1 MSGSSLP
8 VWVTIYL
15 CGVLFVGIVSFINPY
30 VPKDQKLK
38 AKEKETR
45 EIYYRTRL
53 VETFGIVVGIMIV
66 IATIVA
72 FIVEDYSYLVESFG
86 GGILG
91 HIIGVSLIIIGFFIG
106 EIILIIEVIL
116 IEDIVIED
124 IKDFYLTR
132 YDVIVMSIEEI
143 RSSKLTENPHE

>member
-1 MSGSSLP
+1 
-8 VWVTIYL
+8 
-15 CGVLFVGIVSFINPY
+15 
-30 VPKDQKLK
+30 
-38 AKEKETR
+38 
-45 EIYYRTRL
+45 
-53 VETFGIVVGIMIV
+53 MIV

-72 FIVEDYSYLVESFG
+72 FIVEDYSYLVECFG

-91 HIIGVSLIIIGFFIG
+91 HIIGVSLIIIGFFTG

-124 IKDFYLTR
+124 IKDYYLTH